1 MDFEENVQRSTRLR
15 PQAPAWQALTC
26 LAVAKAKEE
35 RPTPNEGGASQP
47 TVGNGDR
54 DFRHDIRAGAQR
66 TRISQQNLCGR
77 HGRHYTVSRCNDLTN
92 HYRRFA
98 SVLPP
103 HVAGQNV

>member
-54 DFRHDIRAGAQR
+54 DFRHDIRAGRAEAAHFA
-66 TRISQQNLCGR
+66 TNLLR
-77 HGRHYTVSRCNDLTN
+77 PARPPLH
-92 HYRRFA
+92 RFTM
-98 SVLPP
+98 
-103 HVAGQNV
+103 